1 MDAQRLSD
9 IGWNTS
15 AIIFF
20 PLVMVFG
27 IVMMF
32 IFIGVAFIPGMVV
45 MVVISVMT
53 YFITKYQSK
62 ANDTLLTAK
71 DERMKVTN

>member
-1 MDAQRLSD
+1 
-9 IGWNTS
+9 
-15 AIIFF
+15 
-20 PLVMVFG
+20 MVFG

-45 MVVISVMT
+45 MVIISVMT